1 MLLPLS
7 RTPCYFKVSLGYVS
21 QTTLDCYNRGWSR
34 SFRSDLTTAIER
46 GKGVCGDLIAAIH
59 PRISGSDEPT
69 KAVSI
74 CSNLIR
80 SFLIER
86 PYLLLPHPSAT
97 EATAVA
103 FMSSMAEASPVRTIV
118 ESLCGCVEVLNGGGN
133 AGNLTMY

>member
-1 MLLPLS
+1 MFHKLHS
-7 RTPCYFKVSLGYVS
+7 TAIIADG
-21 QTTLDCYNRGWSR
+21 LDRLE
-34 SFRSDLTTAIER
+34 SDLTTAIER